1 MSALV
6 ELPIT
11 RCRLTIA
18 AEAPTTLPPFPGPT
32 LRGALGYTL
41 RRLVCATHM
50 PACAPCPLR
59 FSCAYPLLFEP
70 FMPPDRPA
78 ASRYTRP
85 PTPFMLEVPFHSEP
99 FLRGEELRPLT
110 MAPGE
115 TLTFGLTIIGPA
127 RDHLP
132 YYVYAVM
139 KMTRNGLGG
148 RHQPFRLLRVEQL
161 IPQGPRVIYQ
171 EGGKYIEH
179 PPAPTMPMPIPILS
193 SSRLA
198 IRFVTPARLDLG
210 KDLIYPIEFHH
221 LIQAI
226 RHRVM
231 ALDASYGLLNG
242 FHPDPGLIEAA
253 RSVRRVE
260 DRTRWLDLRRYSTRQ
275 KTPMRIGGAV
285 GIVVYESEGTFEP
298 FAPLLALGELLHVG
312 KLASMGLGRL
322 EVNAP

>member
-1 MSALV
+1 MRVPV
-6 ELPIT
+6 ELPIA
-11 RCRLTIA
+11 RCRFTLA
-18 AEAPTTLPPFPGPT
+18 AEAPATLPPFPGPT
-32 LRGALGYTL
+32 LRGALGHTL
-41 RRLVCATHM
+41 RRLVCATHL

-59 FSCAYPLLFEP
+59 FSCAYPTLFEP

-85 PTPFMLEVPFHSEP
+85 PTPFTLEVPFHPEP
-99 FLRGEELRPLT
+99 FLNGGELRPLT
-110 MAPGE
+110 LAPKE
-115 TLTFGLTIIGPA
+115 TLTFGLTMIGPA

-139 KMTRNGLGG
+139 QMARNGLGG
-148 RHQPFRLLRVEQL
+148 RHQPFRLLRAEQL
-161 IPQGPRVIYQ
+161 TPRGPRVIYE
-171 EGGKYIEH
+171 EGDEHLEH
-179 PPAPTMPMPIPILS
+179 PPALTTPMRIPVLS
-193 SSRLA
+193 SARLT
-198 IRFVTPARLDLG
+198 IRFLTPARLDLG

-226 RHRVM
+226 SQRAM
-231 ALDASYGLLNG
+231 ALDASYGFLNG
-242 FHPDPGLIEAA
+242 FRPDPSLIEAA

-285 GIVVYESEGTFEP
+285 GTVVYESEGTFEP

-312 KLASMGLGRL
+312 KLASMGLGRM
-322 EVNAP
+322 EVIA